1 MILAQSVLQ
10 LCQRVAVQMK
20 GLGRGREAIMV
31 SNLPAGAR
39 YVKTPKSA
47 DITSFIQTS
56 CNWIGNGKSAFPWQL
71 LFPSKIVKKHGL
83 HVFADVLVVL
93 SSTVRAGAGGF
104 ASFRFGRLTPT
115 SLLILPTPP
124 PPPQPVHLPK
134 NPKKRT

>member
-1 MILAQSVLQ
+1 MAQSVLQ
-10 LCQRVAVQMK
+10 LFRRVTVQMK
-20 GLGRGREAIMV
+20 GLGREAIMV
-31 SNLPAGAR
+31 SSLPAGAW
-39 YVKTPKSA
+39 YVKTRKSA
-47 DITSFIQTS
+47 DITSSFKPAAIGLEMARVHFLGS
-56 CNWIGNGKSAFPWQL
+56 CSFHQNCGKSTVL
-71 LFPSKIVKKHGL
+71 HG
-83 HVFADVLVVL
+83 FAEVLVVL